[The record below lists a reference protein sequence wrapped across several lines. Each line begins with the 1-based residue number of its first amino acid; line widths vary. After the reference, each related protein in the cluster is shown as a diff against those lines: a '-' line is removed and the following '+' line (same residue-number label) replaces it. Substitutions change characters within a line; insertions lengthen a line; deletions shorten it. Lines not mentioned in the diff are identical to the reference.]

1 MYPLDDVLIKPWAL
15 ISNEEGQTGSSPVAK
30 QADPTSSK
38 PGGKPGITPN
48 KYIRFPGGDI
58 SRAPINPKNVFVNP
72 YSTPDQM
79 SEISNQVSGRIGTG
93 LSATY
98 IAKNVPVPSSNLY
111 PNSNA
116 NDVNIPG
123 DPPAKYYNPKLL
135 TQTQINNKH
144 SGFGQRQEK
153 FRSPKSPVS
162 TGFRN
167 ALHGLNAMTIEPTNN
182 PTRKQFVQHY
192 TPPLQQFRVMMQGYN
207 QPSGQQ
213 TPIGSV
219 PMQPSVIF
227 AGPQHPIITGM
238 PFQSGTSG
246 KL

>member
-15 ISNEEGQTGSSPVAK
+15 LSTEEVQTGRNPIAK
-30 QADPTSSK
+30 QADSTSSK
-38 PGGKPGITPN
+38 PGGKPGIVAN

-58 SRAPINPKNVFVNP
+58 SRTPVNPKNVFVNP
-72 YSTPDQM
+72 YSTPDQLT
-79 SEISNQVSGRIGTG
+79 EVSDVNRGQMVSG
-93 LSATY
+93 LSAVY
-98 IAKNVPVPSSNLY
+98 IAGNVPVPSTNLY
-111 PNSNA
+111 PNNNA
-116 NDVNIPG
+116 GNIELPN
-123 DPPAKYYNPKLL
+123 DPPGKYYDPKLL
-135 TQTQINNKH
+135 TQTQVNNKH

-162 TGFRN
+162 YGFRN

-192 TPPLQQFRVMMQGYN
+192 TPPLQAFRVMIQGYN

-219 PMQPSVIF
+219 PSQPSVIF
-227 AGPQHPIITGM
+227 AGPQHPIVTSM
-238 PFQSGTSG
+238 PFQSGSSG
-246 KL
+246 KF